1 MWYRHLLFIIY
12 NGIIWGSTGS
22 GMIRWTFFVWISRLQ
37 KTICREH
44 WNLVFKHFLILDNIE
59 KYASYWVKTRFNR
72 SFWGNKM
79 AVLAKI
85 NLWKC
90 QVYKIHDFCSGKFNF
105 DGITSISTN
114 KRFTLG
120 VHAESWVPRGQCT
133 PAGFDTQQEFIL
145 EHSVGWLCK
154 LAHVRRSTVDSR
166 KKQVTY

>member
-1 MWYRHLLFIIY
+1 
-12 NGIIWGSTGS
+12 
-22 GMIRWTFFVWISRLQ
+22 
-37 KTICREH
+37 
-44 WNLVFKHFLILDNIE
+44 
-59 KYASYWVKTRFNR
+59 
-72 SFWGNKM
+72 M

-105 DGITSISTN
+105 DGITSISAN

-133 PAGFDTQQEFIL
+133 PAGFETQQEFIL
-145 EHSVGWLCK
+145 EHSMRWLCK

-166 KKQVTY
+166 KNRWIINSYRYRWLFEIKTFTSKSRSLQYALFEVRLSCLKDVCIDEFSLQVMMLVLR